1 MVQSA
6 TPDSDISAGLWEPI
20 GGESTLF
27 AAVNGATDDDYIEAL
42 NGENTTCEL
51 GLTTVTDP
59 EVATGHILRVRL
71 QGTGSGGP
79 ERLVIQLFEGATQR
93 AASPNLTSRAAWDT
107 QTYTLTAGEADSIT
121 DYSDLR
127 VKLISSNLA
136 ATEDM
141 WARLAE
147 LEVPDAPSGAVDEE
161 WAGTQGQG
169 QQEPIREKNEVV
181 SY

>member
-6 TPDSDISAGLWEPI
+6 TPDSDITAGLWEPI

-27 AAVNGATDDDYIEAL
+27 AAVNGATDSDYIEAL

-59 EVATGHILRVRL
+59 AVSTGHILRVRL

-79 ERLVIQLFEGATQR
+79 ERLQIALFEGATQR
-93 AASPNLTSRAAWDT
+93 AISPNLTSRGAWDT

-121 DYSDLR
+121 AYSDLR
-127 VKLISSNLA
+127 IKLISSNLA

-147 LEVPDAPSGAVDEE
+147 FEVPDVAGADDEE
-161 WAGTQGQG
+161 WAATQGQG
-169 QQEPIREKNEVV
+169 QQEPIREPNEIV

>member
-79 ERLVIQLFEGATQR
+79 ERLQIALFEGATQR
-93 AASPNLTSRAAWDT
+93 AISGNLSNRGSWDT

-121 DYSDLR
+121 AYSDLR
-127 VKLISSNLA
+127 IKLISSNLA

-147 LEVPDAPSGAVDEE
+147 FEVPDAAGAADEE
-161 WAGTQGQG
+161 WAATEGKGT
-169 QQEPIREKNEVV
+169 QEPIREKNEIV

>member
-1 MVQSA
+1 MAQFA
-6 TPDSDISAGLWEPI
+6 RPDSDVSAGLWEPV

-27 AAVNGATDDDYIEAL
+27 DAVNGATDSDYIEAL

-59 EVATGHILRVRL
+59 AVSTGHILRVRL

-93 AASPNLTSRAAWDT
+93 AASPALVNRGSWST

-127 VKLISSNLA
+127 IKLISSNLA

-147 LEVPDAPSGAVDEE
+147 LEVPDVADSVDEE
-161 WAGTQGQG
+161 WAGTEGKG
-169 QQEPIREKNEVV
+169 TQEFLNRKTKGVA
-181 SY
+181 Y

>member
-1 MVQSA
+1 MAQFA

-27 AAVNGATDDDYIEAL
+27 DAVNGATDSDYIEAL

-51 GLTTVTDP
+51 GLTPITDP
-59 EVATGHILRVRL
+59 AVSTGHILRVRL

-79 ERLVIQLFEGATQR
+79 ERLMIQLFEGATQR
-93 AASPNLTSRAAWDT
+93 AASPNLVSRGSWST

-127 VKLISSNLA
+127 VKLVSSNLA

-147 LEVPDAPSGAVDEE
+147 LEVPDVPSGAPDEE
-161 WAGTQGQG
+161 WAGTQAQG
-169 QQEPIREKNEVV
+169 QQEPIREPNEIVE
-181 SY
+181 Y